1 MVTRPSEL
9 EATARTL
16 YALAERAVLSPTLDA
31 VVLAESAAS
40 VARATGATAL
50 EFEAERLGARMT
62 YALGD
67 LTRAEARF
75 RGAAAAARA
84 LGDGLSL
91 ARVDASLAFLA
102 YDRGDALSAEEQ
114 LDAVSTSLDRLPHQ
128 IEVERHRALVDGYRG
143 NLARQAGDY
152 EGARA
157 HYLRALARAETCDAL
172 VPRATFAMD
181 LGATELASGR
191 PSEAALWLARA
202 ARSVE
207 ALHTGPARTLL
218 TPLVAHYR
226 ALLMLSS
233 GERDASL
240 VEIEGPAALLPIR
253 AWLYDAMGTPSSR
266 DLGKRL
272 LLLGRDGAPFEHA
285 RFGVTLLAHL
295 RGGHTEAESAE
306 LVFVARDG
314 SLIVRGHR
322 SADLSRR
329 EPLRRIVQ
337 GLARAD
343 VALGIAA
350 LVSLGWPG
358 ERMNEAAAK
367 NRVHVALS
375 TLRSAGLSEVLVR
388 VGTGYALD
396 RSRVRF
402 L

>member
-157 HYLRALARAETCDAL
+157 HYLRALARAEASEAL

-295 RGGHTEAESAE
+295 RGRRRCC
-306 LVFVARDG
+306 FRRRKVASRAP
-314 SLIVRGHR
+314 SPHR
-322 SADLSRR
+322 SGARARGRRARHRCAGLFGLAWRADERGCGQEPRACRALDAALGWAERGPGARR
-329 EPLRRIVQ
+329 DRLRPRSEPGTLPLTVFRPQRPLR
-337 GLARAD
+337 
-343 VALGIAA
+343 
-350 LVSLGWPG
+350 GW
-358 ERMNEAAAK
+358 
-367 NRVHVALS
+367 
-375 TLRSAGLSEVLVR
+375 SAS
-388 VGTGYALD
+388 A
-396 RSRVRF
+396 
-402 L
+402 